1 MADHFISWF
10 FRLGDALAASN
21 CKRKE
26 EALRKDSLHGG
37 SSYGGTSSC
46 NIPHTVLRIFENK
59 ENINCNGINDT
70 RISDHEASVQS
81 IILKMQS
88 GLEVG

>member
-1 MADHFISWF
+1 LF

-26 EALRKDSLHGG
+26 EALRRDSLHEYGG

-46 NIPHTVLRIFENK
+46 NIPHTYTMPVLRSFENK